1 MDSVSAHI
9 NLGRIKILV
18 SHNTAGYQNLN
29 TAEFNFE
36 QNLNELYSNLLK
48 YYHQYHLK
56 QKLYLLDEINC
67 MDLERTHP
75 IFHQKVAHK
84 NREFTT
90 GLFSD
95 SPLKKQVIPGGSCAG
110 ILQRGMRERLG
121 GSYYFTTRQRKG
133 GSEER
138 RGGSEG
144 RSETGY

>member
-1 MDSVSAHI
+1 
-9 NLGRIKILV
+9 
-18 SHNTAGYQNLN
+18 
-29 TAEFNFE
+29 
-36 QNLNELYSNLLK
+36 
-48 YYHQYHLK
+48 
-56 QKLYLLDEINC
+56 

-144 RSETGY
+144 RSETGYWINRAFSGQVPHERIKSVAFERWNPSPNNVIQDSKIAVKLFSAEAESLD